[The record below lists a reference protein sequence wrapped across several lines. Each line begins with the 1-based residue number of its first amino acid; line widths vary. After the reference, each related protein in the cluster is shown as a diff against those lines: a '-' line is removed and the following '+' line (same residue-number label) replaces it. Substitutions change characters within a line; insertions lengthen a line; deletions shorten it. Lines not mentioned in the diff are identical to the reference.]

1 MTIPP
6 PYEPPAS
13 PNGPKPT
20 DGSGQQPPQPPRPP
34 QPPQYAAP
42 QPPQA
47 GGPQQTQYGT
57 PGQYGQP
64 PQQPPQ
70 PPQYGGPQGYGQPSG
85 PLGASDPDDLTLP
98 LYGATIKQAVVRW
111 LKNYVNFS
119 GRASRSEFW
128 WVMLVNAVI
137 SFVLSVLTG
146 VGSRTE
152 VSTVRVGD
160 QLMTTQQS
168 VPGPFGIAVAVI
180 LVLYSLAV
188 LLPTLGLVWRRFHDT
203 DKSGA
208 FYFLSLIPFVGGI
221 IVIVLLA
228 LDSKPEGV
236 RFDRR

>member
-13 PNGPKPT
+13 PSDPKPT
-20 DGSGQQPPQPPRPP
+20 DEGGQQPPPRPPQAP

-42 QPPQA
+42 QTP
-47 GGPQQTQYGT
+47 QYGA
-57 PGQYGQP
+57 PGL
-64 PQQPPQ
+64 PPQ

-98 LYGATIKQAVVRW
+98 LYGATIQQAVTRW

-128 WVMLVNAVI
+128 WVAL
-137 SFVLSVLTG
+137 
-146 VGSRTE
+146 
-152 VSTVRVGD
+152 VSTVIPIVLSLLGMIGSHTEVTTVRIGD
-160 QLMTTQQS
+160 QLVSTQQT
-168 VPGPFGIAVAVI
+168 VPGPFGIAVNVI

-188 LLPTLGLVWRRFHDT
+188 LLPSLGLIWRRFHDT
-203 DKSGA
+203 DRSGG
-208 FYFLSLIPFVGGI
+208 FYFLALIPFVGGI

-228 LDSKPEGV
+228 LDSKPEGA